1 MTQLLKGPTF
11 AWEVAQVPTD
21 FLHGQGKK
29 QEVAKTQWDAQLI
42 ICQVKAELLPASSR
56 VQETQDLQG

>member
-21 FLHGQGKK
+21 FLHGQLLVAGKK
-29 QEVAKTQWDAQLI
+29 QEVAKTQ
-42 ICQVKAELLPASSR
+42 
-56 VQETQDLQG
+56 